1 MTSTVIRT
9 ATTRY
14 SHIHVAKANNTLLWP
29 RYTRWRLFSLDIQW
43 GADKVFFTRS
53 QTNKCDPGQERF
65 PLSSVNADRPR
76 PLSEIIV
83 YRYEWLVRRFNINI
97 SNSLSGS
104 LRAHTH
110 FLPDPVR
117 QRRTQ
122 RIDCCNLSAPDTFE
136 THPRSFDPVWKKSL
150 CARSFLDVVCQSID
164 IFTMWMRLDAVQEC
178 QWLRGIIL
186 CTGDP

>member
-83 YRYEWLVRRFNINI
+83 YRYEWLVGRFNINI

-117 QRRTQ
+117 QRRTRLTAVICLLQ
-122 RIDCCNLSAPDTFE
+122 
-136 THPRSFDPVWKKSL
+136 THLKHTHEALIQSERSHCVLGVFSML
-150 CARSFLDVVCQSID
+150 CANQS
-164 IFTMWMRLDAVQEC
+164 TYSPCEWGLMQ
-178 QWLRGIIL
+178 
-186 CTGDP
+186 